1 MERAQE
7 PRLRSPQHAED
18 ALLRR
23 TELIISVV
31 LRGGVF
37 VSAGIILIGVVGFY
51 ARDLAG
57 GARGVDPRAYPR
69 SLGAV
74 LSGVAHRDPLAVIA
88 LGLLV
93 LIATPVLRVAV
104 SIVTFALE
112 RDWVYV
118 LITALVLCIL
128 IASFLLGAGGA

>member
-7 PRLRSPQHAED
+7 PHLWSPQHAQD

-37 VSAGIILIGVVGFY
+37 VSAGIILFGVVAFY
-51 ARDLAG
+51 ARDFARG
-57 GARGVDPRAYPR
+57 GRGVDPRAY
-69 SLGAV
+69 
-74 LSGVAHRDPLAVIA
+74 PLAVIA

-118 LITALVLCIL
+118 AITALVLSIL
-128 IASFLLGAGGA
+128 IVSFLLGAGGA

>member
-1 MERAQE
+1 
-7 PRLRSPQHAED
+7 
-18 ALLRR
+18 
-23 TELIISVV
+23 
-31 LRGGVF
+31 
-37 VSAGIILIGVVGFY
+37 
-51 ARDLAG
+51 
-57 GARGVDPRAYPR
+57 
-69 SLGAV
+69 V
-74 LSGVAHRDPLAVIA
+74 LSGGAHGDPLAVIA

-118 LITALVLCIL
+118 AITTLVLCIL